1 MKFQNIITKI
11 VVTYLSR
18 RFIVN
23 KILVGALQGFNLV
36 PILFKISISD
46 WFTVIDEITVLP
58 ITRLVAHHKYCD
70 TRLQILTVLWK
81 NDQ

>member
-70 TRLQILTVLWK
+70 THLQILTVLWK